1 MKNILITTSIILS
14 FITVKAQTDSV
25 KLSYNA
31 DGTFDLIKYYN
42 NGKEKLYKLSDRDR
56 DVYDFTNKEAIVL
69 IDLVDEMAKEELKKR
84 HLK

>member
-1 MKNILITTSIILS
+1 MKKVLITVSILLS
-14 FITVKAQTDSV
+14 FMIVKAQTDSV

-42 NGKEKLYKLSDRDR
+42 HGKEKLYKLSDRDR

-69 IDLVDEMAKEELKKR
+69 IDLVDEMVKEELKKKR
-84 HLK
+84 